1 MNINRILN
9 AFEEYKSDLYGYK
22 PMSEEK
28 RSKARKNRKKKNNAK
43 KHK

>member
-9 AFEEYKSDLYGYK
+9 AIEEYKSDLYGHK

-28 RSKARKNRKKKNNAK
+28 RSKARKNRKKKANARK
-43 KHK
+43 RK